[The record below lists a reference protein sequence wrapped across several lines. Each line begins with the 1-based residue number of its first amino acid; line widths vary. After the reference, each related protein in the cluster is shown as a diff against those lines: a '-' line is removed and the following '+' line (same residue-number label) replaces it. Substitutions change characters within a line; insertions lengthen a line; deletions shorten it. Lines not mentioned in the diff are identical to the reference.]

1 MMTPSNI
8 SETRNRISVFLV
20 DDHPVVRGG
29 YRRLLENFSDIEV
42 VGEAQSGE
50 EVLQLYGKIRPDV
63 VVMDLNMQGM
73 GGLEATT
80 RLCAKYPEAH
90 ILVFS
95 IHDSPMMIRRAL
107 DAGASGY
114 LTKASVATQ
123 MIEAVRAVATGELFL
138 NREIMPAIVTKLKQ
152 QYVDPLENLTRREFE
167 IFWRLA
173 SGHSVGLIAEEL
185 SISPKTVGVHQTNIM
200 KKLRVHKATE
210 LTLLAIRQGVIEA

>member
-1 MMTPSNI
+1 MPNSSSINSN
-8 SETRNRISVFLV
+8 SRKTKVLLV

-50 EVLQLYGKIRPDV
+50 EALRLYEKIKPDV
-63 VVMDLNMQGM
+63 VVMDLNLPGM

-80 RLCAKYPEAH
+80 RLCTKYPKSH

-95 IHDSPMMIRRAL
+95 IHDSPIMVRRAL

-114 LTKASVATQ
+114 LTKASVSTQ
-123 MIEAVRAVATGELFL
+123 MVEAVRTVADGEPFF
-138 NREIMPAIVTKLKQ
+138 NRQVLPAIVNKFKQ
-152 QYVDPLENLTRREFE
+152 QEVDPLENLTRREFE
-167 IFWRLA
+167 IFHRLA
-173 SGHSVGLIAEEL
+173 DGRSVADIAQEL

-200 KKLRVHKATE
+200 KKLLVHKATE
-210 LTLLAIRQGVIEA
+210 LTLLAIRLGIIKA